1 MHLQRRSHLL
11 RLTTSL
17 ECPRDSRSAAFIALS
32 EGSETFYLRS
42 NRDTLVQKRD
52 TQTAVFTHLSYQGKK
67 KFSPSL
73 ILSLSRNRK
82 AENLTGSHPRATQI
96 HRPSITNVGYEV
108 RGGAGPGELVT
119 GDQSPAWKKRSVT
132 ARSAGLDS

>member
-11 RLTTSL
+11 RLTISL

-32 EGSETFYLRS
+32 EGRETFYLRS
-42 NRDTLVQKRD
+42 NRDTLVQKSD
-52 TQTAVFTHLSYQGKK
+52 TQAAVFPHLSYQEKK
-67 KFSPSL
+67 KKIYPSL

-96 HRPSITNVGYEV
+96 HRPSITNVGLEV
-108 RGGAGPGELVT
+108 RGGAGPGELVA
-119 GDQSPAWKKRSVT
+119 GDQSPA
-132 ARSAGLDS
+132 

>member
-1 MHLQRRSHLL
+1 M
-11 RLTTSL
+11 
-17 ECPRDSRSAAFIALS
+17 
-32 EGSETFYLRS
+32 EGREFY
-42 NRDTLVQKRD
+42 
-52 TQTAVFTHLSYQGKK
+52 
-67 KFSPSL
+67 PSL